1 MLAVSTRTILLVSIL
16 LMGLSAVI
24 FYRRQSAEKA
34 LGGRISPA
42 KLAWLAYAVFVWFI
56 VCPLLA
62 TDEHVAPPLRIV
74 LGIFAVWMWCRG
86 VVELFMLY
94 VTKNWIPPLGIAHDL
109 LSLVLVAAGSLL
121 YRQEIGALH
130 RPFDHWILGFMLCVV
145 CSLGLETVYASL
157 FHQAVQGHTTGDQAV
172 WFVNKD
178 DARLTRVN
186 RLSAL
191 CNVPL
196 YGYLILFLGVCF
208 GVW

>member
-1 MLAVSTRTILLVSIL
+1 MLAESTRTVLLVSIL
-16 LMGLSAVI
+16 FMGLSAVI
-24 FYRRQSAEKA
+24 FYRRQRAEKA

-42 KLAWLAYAVFVWFI
+42 KLAWLAYAIFVWFI

-62 TDEHVAPPLRIV
+62 TDEYVARPLRVV
-74 LGIFAVWMWCRG
+74 LGSFAGWMWCRG

-121 YRQEIGALH
+121 YRQEMTELH
-130 RPFDHWILGFMLCVV
+130 RPFDYWIMGFLLCLV
-145 CSLGLETVYASL
+145 CSLGLETLYATR
-157 FHQAVQGHTTGDQAV
+157 FHKALSGQTTGEQAV
-172 WFVNKD
+172 WFVSQAN
-178 DARLTRVN
+178 ARLRRVN

-196 YGYLILFLGVCF
+196 YGFLLLFLGVCF